1 MTLGNPGPT
10 EQDVRWLAGTKATL
24 GSAVPLQFST
34 APAQVWPLDS
44 DQQDRSRPA
53 RHDEQRLVTVIT
65 ANFNGSRF
73 LNQAIESVLK
83 QSHQAIEYLIVDD
96 GSTDETLAV
105 ARRFE
110 SATVKVI
117 SQGNAGACA
126 ARNRALA
133 EAQGDF
139 IQYLDADDLIAPH
152 KIERQMHRLA
162 SEPPDTIATGP
173 WSRFY
178 NDDLSTATQTSAPDW
193 QDYEPATD
201 WLVQSWEGR
210 GTIPTFAW
218 LIPRAVVERAGPWNE
233 SLLRNQDG
241 EYVAR
246 LLVEARKIA
255 FVGEAWGYYRSG
267 LAGSVSTRTSEAAL
281 RSLYEANALCERT
294 LLRHRDTPETRR
306 ACAGLWQQFLFA
318 AYPDVPDLVRRA
330 EARVE
335 ELGGMYRKPGVIR
348 PIRPV
353 RDLLGWKPALR
364 LQRLY
369 QRFRYS
375 ARF

>member
-1 MTLGNPGPT
+1 MMSSAKPLVSVLITAYNAEP
-10 EQDVRWLAGTKATL
+10 WLAETL
-24 GSAVPLQFST
+24 GSVAGQT
-34 APAQVWPLDS
+34 WPNV
-44 DQQDRSRPA
+44 
-53 RHDEQRLVTVIT
+53 EVV
-65 ANFNGSRF
+65 
-73 LNQAIESVLK
+73 V
-83 QSHQAIEYLIVDD
+83 VDD

-255 FVGEAWGYYRSG
+255 FVEEAWGYYRSG
-267 LAGSVSTRTSEAAL
+267 LVGSISRRKSEAVL
-281 RSLYEANALCERT
+281 RSLYEANASCEQT
-294 LLRHRDTPETRR
+294 LLSHRDTPETQR

-318 AYPDVPDLVRRA
+318 AYPDVLDLVRRA
-330 EARVE
+330 EMRVE

-348 PIRPV
+348 PLRPV
-353 RDLLGWKPALR
+353 RDLIGWKPALR
-364 LQRLY
+364 IQRAYVTSGLQELV
-369 QRFRYS
+369 S
-375 ARF
+375 AVKRRALVGAALLRGGISNG

>member
-1 MTLGNPGPT
+1 MSSPLVSILITAYNAEP
-10 EQDVRWLAGTKATL
+10 WLAETLASAT
-24 GSAVPLQFST
+24 GQT
-34 APAQVWPLDS
+34 WPNV
-44 DQQDRSRPA
+44 
-53 RHDEQRLVTVIT
+53 EVV
-65 ANFNGSRF
+65 
-73 LNQAIESVLK
+73 V
-83 QSHQAIEYLIVDD
+83 VDD
-96 GSTDETLAV
+96 GSTDGTLAV
-105 ARRFE
+105 ARRFASE
-110 SATVKVI
+110 TVKVI
-117 SQGNAGACA
+117 HQENAGACA

-133 EAQGDF
+133 EAQGAF
-139 IQYLDADDLIAPH
+139 IQYLDADDLLAPD
-152 KIERQMHRLA
+152 KIERQMRHLA
-162 SEPPDTIATGP
+162 TEPPDTIATGP

-193 QDYEPATD
+193 RDYEPATD

-218 LIPRAVVERAGPWNE
+218 LIPRAVVERAGPWNG

-255 FVGEAWGYYRSG
+255 FVEEAWGYYRSG
-267 LAGSVSTRTSEAAL
+267 LADSVSKRTSEAAL
-281 RSLYEANALCERT
+281 RSLYEANALCERA

-335 ELGGMYRKPGVIR
+335 ELGGMYRKPGVSR
-348 PIRPV
+348 PFRPV
-353 RDLLGWKPALR
+353 RDYVGWKPALR

-369 QRFRYS
+369 QRLRYDS
-375 ARF
+375 RS